1 MIYKELIYGK
11 NKIDYLN
18 SIINTKEEIKYSGP
32 SILYKYK
39 PFNEYTFDMLE
50 KNYLYLCPAKD
61 LDDESEC
68 NTTLDFYRLMDL
80 EANNLKRECVDQIIQ
95 TMIKPYTSIKNYEK
109 IKSKVKRITKPD
121 GTIRPNYMMEI
132 APELQ
137 ELVSSI
143 DIAPFVNDIIE
154 IPDKLNE
161 PSIKPQLENLLSFG
175 FNSKER
181 IGICSLSESEDI
193 DEMWNNYYAG
203 DETGC
208 CIAYDVSDYIFNQ
221 SIFPVVYEDTRETN
235 IIIQLVSN
243 FIGQMIYSLSNGQIK
258 ANITQYLRLFLT
270 KNTQWKYQREW
281 RLIGDAGEKPIA
293 PKIIAIYLGKNV
305 SKENKKKMIEYC
317 KKKNIKLIERK

>member
-1 MIYKELIYGK
+1 MEI

-18 SIINTKEEIKYSGP
+18 SVINTKEEIKYSGP
-32 SILYKYK
+32 AILYKYK
-39 PFNEYTFDMLE
+39 PFNKYTFDMLE

-68 NTTLDFYRLMDL
+68 NTSLDFYRLMDL
-80 EANNLKRECVDQIIQ
+80 ETNNLKRECVDQIIQ
-95 TMIKPYTSIKNYEK
+95 MMIKPYTSPENYERLVAM
-109 IKSKVKRITKPD
+109 VKRITKPD

-137 ELVSSI
+137 ELVPSI
-143 DIAPFVNDIIE
+143 DIAPFVNYIIA
-154 IPDKLNE
+154 IPDMLNE
-161 PSIKPQLENLLSFG
+161 PSIKPQLEKLLSYG
-175 FNSKER
+175 VYSKER
-181 IGICSLSESEDI
+181 VGICSLSESKDI
-193 DEMWNNYYAG
+193 DEMWNNYYAE

-208 CIAYDVSDYIFNQ
+208 CIAYDVSNYPFNQ

-243 FIGQMIYSLSNGQIK
+243 LIGQWISGLSNGQIK
-258 ANITQYLRLFLT
+258 ADITQYLRLFLT

-281 RLIGDAGEKPIA
+281 RLIGDAEEKPIA

-305 SKENKKKMIEYC
+305 SKENKIKMMEYC
-317 KKKNIKLIERK
+317 KRMDIKLIERN

>member
-1 MIYKELIYGK
+1 MEI

-18 SIINTKEEIKYSGP
+18 LVINTKEEIKYSGP
-32 SILYKYK
+32 AILYKYK

-68 NTTLDFYRLMDL
+68 NTSLDFYRLMDL
-80 EANNLKRECVDQIIQ
+80 ETNNLKRECVDQIIQ
-95 TMIKPYTSIKNYEK
+95 MMIKPYTSPENYEK
-109 IKSKVKRITKPD
+109 LETMVKRITKPD

-137 ELVSSI
+137 KLVPSV
-143 DIAPFVNDIIE
+143 DIAPFVNYIIA
-154 IPDKLNE
+154 IPDMLNE
-161 PSIKPQLENLLSFG
+161 PSIKPQLEKLLSYG
-175 FNSKER
+175 VYSKER
-181 IGICSLSESEDI
+181 VGICSLSESKDI
-193 DEMWNNYYAG
+193 DEMWNNYYAE

-208 CIAYDVSDYIFNQ
+208 CIAYDVSDYPFNQ
-221 SIFPVVYEDTRETN
+221 SIFPVVYEDIRETN

-243 FIGQMIYSLSNGQIK
+243 LIGQWISSLSNGQIK
-258 ANITQYLRLFLT
+258 ADITQYLRLFLT

-305 SKENKKKMIEYC
+305 SKENKIKMMEYC
-317 KKKNIKLIERK
+317 KRMDIKLIERN

>member
-1 MIYKELIYGK
+1 MEID
-11 NKIDYLN
+11 KINYLN
-18 SIINTKEEIKYSGP
+18 SVINTKEEIKYSGP
-32 SILYKYK
+32 AILYKYK

-50 KNYLYLCPAKD
+50 KNYLYLCPAKN
-61 LDDESEC
+61 LDDKSEC
-68 NTTLDFYRLMDL
+68 NTSLDFYRLMDL
-80 EANNLKRECVDQIIQ
+80 ETNNLKRECVDQIIQ
-95 TMIKPYTSIKNYEK
+95 MMIKPYTSPENYKK
-109 IKSKVKRITKPD
+109 IEAVIKRITRSD

-137 ELVSSI
+137 ELVPSL
-143 DIAPFVNDIIE
+143 DIAPFVSYVIE

-161 PSIKPQLENLLSFG
+161 PSIKPQLEKLLSYG
-175 FNSKER
+175 VYSKER
-181 IGICSLSESEDI
+181 VGICSLSESKDI

-208 CIAYDVSDYIFNQ
+208 CIAYDVSDYPFNQ

-243 FIGQMIYSLSNGQIK
+243 FIGQLICSFSNGQIK
-258 ANITQYLRLFLT
+258 ADITQYLRLFLT

-293 PKIIAIYLGKNV
+293 PKIKAIYLGKNV
-305 SKENKKKMIEYC
+305 SQENKIKMMEYC
-317 KKKNIKLIERK
+317 KKMNIKLIERN

>member
-1 MIYKELIYGK
+1 MDI

-18 SIINTKEEIKYSGP
+18 SVINTKEEIKYSGP
-32 SILYKYK
+32 AILYKYK

-68 NTTLDFYRLMDL
+68 NTSLDFYRLMDL
-80 EANNLKRECVDQIIQ
+80 ETNNLKRECVDQIIQ
-95 TMIKPYTSIKNYEK
+95 MMIKPYTSPENYERLVAM
-109 IKSKVKRITKPD
+109 VKRITKPD
-121 GTIRPNYMMEI
+121 GTIRPNYMREI

-137 ELVSSI
+137 ELVPSI
-143 DIAPFVNDIIE
+143 DIAPFVNYIIA
-154 IPDKLNE
+154 IPDMLNE
-161 PSIKPQLENLLSFG
+161 PSIKPQLEKLLSYG
-175 FNSKER
+175 VYSKER
-181 IGICSLSESEDI
+181 VGICSLSESKDI
-193 DEMWNNYYAG
+193 DEMWNNYYAE

-208 CIAYDVSDYIFNQ
+208 CIAYNVSDYPFNQ

-235 IIIQLVSN
+235 IIIQLASN
-243 FIGQMIYSLSNGQIK
+243 FIGQLISSFSNGQIK
-258 ANITQYLRLFLT
+258 ADITQYLRLFLT

-305 SKENKKKMIEYC
+305 SKENKIKMMEYC
-317 KKKNIKLIERK
+317 HKNGITIVER

>member
-1 MIYKELIYGK
+1 MEID
-11 NKIDYLN
+11 KINYLN
-18 SIINTKEEIKYSGP
+18 SVINTKEEIKYSGP
-32 SILYKYK
+32 AILYKYK

-50 KNYLYLCPAKD
+50 KNYLYLCPAKN
-61 LDDESEC
+61 LDDKSEC
-68 NTTLDFYRLMDL
+68 NTSLDFYRLMDL
-80 EANNLKRECVDQIIQ
+80 ETNNLKRECVDQIIQ
-95 TMIKPYTSIKNYEK
+95 MMIKPYTSPENYKK
-109 IKSKVKRITKPD
+109 IEAVIKRITRSD

-137 ELVSSI
+137 ELVPSL
-143 DIAPFVNDIIE
+143 DIAPFVSYVIE

-161 PSIKPQLENLLSFG
+161 PSIKPQLEKLLSYG
-175 FNSKER
+175 VYSKER
-181 IGICSLSESEDI
+181 VGICSLSESKDI

-208 CIAYDVSDYIFNQ
+208 CIAYDVSDYPFNQ

-243 FIGQMIYSLSNGQIK
+243 FIGQLICSFSNGQIK
-258 ANITQYLRLFLT
+258 ADITQYLRLFLT

-293 PKIIAIYLGKNV
+293 PKIKAIYLV
-305 SKENKKKMIEYC
+305 SFY
-317 KKKNIKLIERK
+317 

>member
-1 MIYKELIYGK
+1 MEI

-18 SIINTKEEIKYSGP
+18 SVINTKEDIKYSGP
-32 SILYKYK
+32 AILYKYK

-61 LDDESEC
+61 LDDKSEC
-68 NTTLDFYRLMDL
+68 DTSLDFYRLMDL
-80 EANNLKRECVDQIIQ
+80 ETNNLKRECVDQIIQ
-95 TMIKPYTSIKNYEK
+95 MMIKPYTSPENYERLVAM
-109 IKSKVKRITKPD
+109 VKRITRSD

-137 ELVSSI
+137 ELVPSI
-143 DIAPFVNDIIE
+143 DIAPFVNYIIA
-154 IPDKLNE
+154 IPDMLNE
-161 PSIKPQLENLLSFG
+161 PSIKPQLEKLLSYG
-175 FNSKER
+175 VYSKER
-181 IGICSLSESEDI
+181 VGICSLSESKDI
-193 DEMWNNYYAG
+193 DEMWNNYYAE

-208 CIAYDVSDYIFNQ
+208 CIAYDVSNYPFNQ

-243 FIGQMIYSLSNGQIK
+243 LIGQWISSLSNGQIK
-258 ANITQYLRLFLT
+258 ADITQYLRLFLT

-305 SKENKKKMIEYC
+305 SKENKIKMMEYC
-317 KKKNIKLIERK
+317 KRMDIKLIERN